1 MYTMNAKIDNTK
13 FSDMPNKEEATMVN
27 LNQFNITQTEL
38 LFWLDNNTKVKH
50 VLKEENNYHIFFTEE
65 DEYKRLSEFLYKR
78 IEKAA

>member
-1 MYTMNAKIDNTK
+1 MNAKIDNTK